1 MGYKIAAIG
10 KWHLGYG
17 AEEKIDWAGTIKPS
31 PNDVGFDYHWGV
43 PRNHND
49 SYRCFIEN
57 NLIFGL
63 DPNAEYRKAS
73 GEKRVQGLL
82 SERVD
87 D

>member
-1 MGYKIAAIG
+1 GVYLEIIMIPIG
-10 KWHLGYG
+10 
-17 AEEKIDWAGTIKPS
+17 
-31 PNDVGFDYHWGV
+31 V
-43 PRNHND
+43 
-49 SYRCFIEN
+49 IEN